1 MPVLAINGGE
11 PLRKRPFASWPKYDE
26 REKKLLNEV
35 LESRNWGGFPAPNK
49 KAREL
54 AERFAAY
61 CGTRFA
67 ICCSNGSVSLEMAL
81 KAGGVKAGDEVI
93 VPALTWVATAGCAV
107 HINAVPV
114 FVDID
119 PETYCIDVNKIEEAI
134 TDKTKAIIPVH
145 LGASVADMDGIIDIA
160 ARHGLLVIEDC
171 AHAHGAEWRG
181 KRVGSIGHF
190 GSFSFQ
196 SSKLLTAGEGGMITT
211 SNPLYAM
218 KCHSLANCGRKEEG
232 YNEFDGWLF
241 GWNNRMSEL
250 HAAIL
255 LAQMERYDE
264 VTEKRAE
271 MAKYLCERLAS
282 EVEGLTPLKRDPRQ
296 TRQTFYQ
303 LILKYDQRYFKGLH
317 RDRFISAL
325 EAEGVEFDGPF
336 YVPIYQSPLFNV
348 TADEWPMIRQ
358 RYGNDIWS
366 AGISCPVAEKAAYNE
381 SVWMHYH
388 YLDGTMEDIDDII
401 TAIKKVQDNVKEL
414 L

>member
-1 MPVLAINGGE
+1 MPVLALNGGE
-11 PLRKRPFASWPKYDE
+11 PLRKKPFATWPKYDE
-26 REKKLLNEV
+26 REKKYLNEV
-35 LESRNWGGFPAPNK
+35 LESGNWGGFPAPNK
-49 KAREL
+49 KAGEL
-54 AERFAAY
+54 AEKFAAY
-61 CGTRFA
+61 CGTRFG

-119 PETYCIDVNKIEEAI
+119 PETYCIDAEKIEEAV
-134 TDKTKAIIPVH
+134 TNRTKAIIPVH
-145 LGASVADMDGIIDIA
+145 LGASVADMDRIMDIA
-160 ARHGLLVIEDC
+160 ARRNLLVIEDC

-196 SSKLLTAGEGGMITT
+196 SSKLVTAGEGGMITT

-218 KCHSLANCGRKEEG
+218 ICNSLVNCGRKEEG
-232 YNEFDGWLF
+232 YTEFDGWLF
-241 GWNNRMSEL
+241 GWNNRLSEL

-264 VTEKRAE
+264 VTEKRAV
-271 MAKYLCERLAS
+271 MARYFCERLAS
-282 EVEGLTPLKRDPRQ
+282 EVKGLTPLKRDPGH

-303 LILKYDQRYFKGLH
+303 LVMKYESGNFKGLH
-317 RDRFISAL
+317 RDRFVAAL
-325 EAEGVEFDGPF
+325 EAEGVEFDGSF
-336 YVPIYQSPLFNV
+336 YVPVYQSPLFNV
-348 TADEWPMIRQ
+348 TADEWPIIRE
-358 RYGNDIWS
+358 RYGDGVWN
-366 AGISCPVAEKAAYNE
+366 AGISCPVAENAAYNE

-388 YLDGTMEDIDDII
+388 YFDGTREDIDDII
-401 TAIKKVQDNVKEL
+401 AAIKKIQNNVKEL